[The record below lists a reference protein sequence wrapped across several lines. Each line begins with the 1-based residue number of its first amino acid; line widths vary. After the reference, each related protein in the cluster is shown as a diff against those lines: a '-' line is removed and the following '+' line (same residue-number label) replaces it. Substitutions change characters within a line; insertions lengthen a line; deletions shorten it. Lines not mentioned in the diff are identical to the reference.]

1 MVFLILK
8 GGQMDAT
15 NEVRYNQLKQKSDQ
29 GQLQGDE
36 QKEWESLKNL
46 HPDASGTAKTSGAA
60 NQKQQ
65 D

>member
-1 MVFLILK
+1 
-8 GGQMDAT
+8 MDAT